1 MPDDDKAEKEEFP
14 VYLSMIMDKSH
25 STLRDLGNVAG
36 VLSKEG
42 VDPNDGPAESSID
55 RRRSEHGRNELEPPE
70 EATLWEM
77 IIEAFQDNMV
87 RVLVVAAVVS
97 LVLGLTVPDQ
107 HTGKVNY
114 SEGWIEGTAILVS
127 VFIVTVVSAANEY
140 QKEQKFKELSKAKP
154 PRKCNV
160 RRGGRRIEI
169 MSNDLVQGDVCHVK
183 AGDDLTADGLFVE
196 GQDLKL
202 DESAVTG
209 ENIELP
215 KNEDD
220 PFMVSGSSVIEG
232 EGWMVV
238 IGVGVNSLSGRSE
251 LKNREKKDPTPLQEK
266 LDGLVEVISWGGA
279 IMALLTFSA
288 LIIKEIYQM
297 HFVRGEEV
305 FTLAL
310 VGKVVESLTV
320 AVTIVVVAVPEGLP
334 LSVTIALAYSMKRM
348 MEDNNLV
355 RHLAACETMGGA
367 TQICSDKTGTLT
379 QNKMTVVRGVFE
391 GDDTRGRPRK
401 IPVPDHVSYRREL
414 EALSQMF
421 SREFAEMMWQGLSL
435 NSTAFREE
443 QTGKMMGNKT
453 ECAILEFVEGMGQ
466 NVARLRE
473 KLNYEKSQEIWDRHT
488 YPFSSAKKRMV
499 TLHRFG
505 NDMRVHCK
513 GASELVL
520 QDCTKILTLQ
530 GTVEPIDE
538 SRRARLKENIADMAR
553 QALRTIAVAYAE
565 RPGEGKADFDREAP
579 DDRLTLLC
587 ILAIEDPIRPEVPL
601 AVRNCAKAG
610 ITVRMV
616 TGDNK
621 ATAIA
626 IAKEAGIYDPTNG
639 VDLAMEGKDFR
650 EFDGDDPQS
659 KEQMTYVLSRLKVLA
674 RMTPIDKQILVESLR
689 SRGEI
694 VAVTGDGTNDAPALK
709 LANVGFAMLTGT
721 EVAKAASDI
730 ILMDDNFASVVTAAM
745 WGRNINDNIRK
756 FIQFQSTVNIAAV
769 LIAFLGSVF
778 SEKGESPL
786 KPVQL
791 LWLNLIMDSMAAL
804 ALATESPYPE
814 LLDRPPN
821 FAGSP
826 LISRRMWVNMLG
838 QSAYQIVLQLWLL
851 HRGFEWFEVPEDS
864 DEHMT
869 IIFNTFVMLQ
879 VVNEFNARK
888 IRNEW
893 NLLGGIMRA
902 KLFMVI
908 IVVTVVVQVLAVQYA
923 GKMMGCVPLNWPQWE
938 KCIQLSLVPLPIGI
952 ILRAIPVHEPPPPTV
967 KVPDWVSRWRRT
979 KRLFV
984 HESSP
989 KGQGRGKQA
998 FRAATKEVIQQ
1009 MKVSGALAT
1018 LRRRRPR
1025 RDSHFQLPAAPH

>member
-266 LDGLVEVISWGGA
+266 LDGLVEVISWGGG
-279 IMALLTFSA
+279 IMALLTFAA
-288 LIIKEIYQM
+288 LVIKELLKMYSA
-297 HFVRGEEV
+297 GEELL
-305 FTLAL
+305 TLAL
-310 VGKVVESLTV
+310 LGKCVNSLTV

-348 MEDNNLV
+348 MDDNNLV

-379 QNKMTVVRGVFE
+379 QNKMTVVRAVFE
-391 GDDTRGRPRK
+391 GDETGGRPRK
-401 IPVPDHVSYRREL
+401 IPVSDHVDYRKQL
-414 EALSQMF
+414 AALAKSM
-421 SREFAEMMWQGLSL
+421 SRDYEEVLTQGLVL
-435 NSTAFREE
+435 NSTAYRDET
-443 QTGKMMGNKT
+443 TGKMMGNKT
-453 ECAILEFVEGMGQ
+453 ECAILEFIEGMGQ
-466 NVARLRE
+466 NVARMRE
-473 KLNYEKSQEIWDRHT
+473 KLNYEKTRDVHDRHT

-520 QDCTKILTLQ
+520 TDCTRIMTLQ
-530 GTVEPIDE
+530 GRVEDLDE
-538 SRRARLKENIADMAR
+538 QRRIRFKENISDMAR
-553 QALRTIAVAYAE
+553 QALRTIAIAYAE
-565 RPGEGKADFDREAP
+565 RTGQGRMDFDKECP
-579 DDRLTLLC
+579 EDRLTLLC
-587 ILAIEDPIRPEVPL
+587 IVAIEDPLRPEVPT
-601 AVRNCAKAG
+601 AVANCKKAG

-626 IAKEAGIYDPTNG
+626 IAKDAGIYNPSNG
-639 VDLAMEGKDFR
+639 EDLAMEGKDFR

-659 KEQMTYVLSRLKVLA
+659 KERMTYVLSRLKVLA

-709 LANVGFAMLTGT
+709 LANVGFAMITGT

-778 SEKGESPL
+778 SDKGESPL

-804 ALATESPYPE
+804 ALATELPYPE
-814 LLDRPPN
+814 LLERPPN
-821 FAGSP
+821 FAGLP
-826 LISRRMWVNMLG
+826 LISRRMWTNMLG

-851 HRGFEWFEVPEDS
+851 HRGWQWFEVPEDS
-864 DEHMT
+864 DAHLT
-869 IIFNTFVMLQ
+869 IIFNTFVLLQ

-893 NLLGGIMRA
+893 NLFGGLLRA

-908 IVVTVVVQVLAVQYA
+908 IVITVVVQVAAVQYA
-923 GKMMGCVPLNWPQWE
+923 GKMMGCVPLDLEQWK
-938 KCIQLSLVPLPIGI
+938 KCLYLSLVPLPLGVV
-952 ILRAIPVHEPPPPTV
+952 LRALPVREPPPPMV
-967 KVPDWVSRWRRT
+967 KVPEWVSQWRRT

-984 HESSP
+984 HEHSP
-989 KGQGRGKQA
+989 KGGGRGKLA
-998 FRAATKEVIQQ
+998 FRSATKEVIKQ

-1018 LRRRRPR
+1018 LRRRPR
-1025 RDSHFQLPAAPH
+1025 RDSHFQVPSAPH